1 MQVPGDS
8 LAAKAG
14 LRPTSRG
21 FAGNIVLG
29 DIIVAVDD
37 KPVSFCLF
45 SSFSLFVLEERTKF
59 LLFLLRTEIL
69 IV

>member
-1 MQVPGDS
+1 MQVPGNS

-37 KPVSFCLF
+37 KPVSF
-45 SSFSLFVLEERTKF
+45 SLFVLEERKN
-59 LLFLLRTEIL
+59 LFLFFLRAEIL

>member
-45 SSFSLFVLEERTKF
+45 SSFSLFVCS
-59 LLFLLRTEIL
+59 
-69 IV
+69 